1 MSFEQVLV
9 GESSSAH
16 VAEERFLLRLLVLAI
31 LCLVVDPVQG
41 ERFTID
47 ELPAANFALEHFLLS
62 VLAPMGP

>member
-41 ERFTID
+41 
-47 ELPAANFALEHFLLS
+47 
-62 VLAPMGP
+62 